1 MTTLWIVLVYA
12 FVVVSVAFVGIGL
25 YWLRPH
31 H

>member
-1 MTTLWIVLVYA
+1 MAVFWVIVVFA
-12 FVVVSVAFVGIGL
+12 FVVASLAFVGIGL